1 MSNQG
6 WHAIRPRIGALT
18 ASAFSPPAEG
28 GGGGTVTAP
37 AATTEDLPDTDTPT
51 AKTFGAF
58 TDTEGL
64 IDNYVSTIVDIV
76 GTTTASG
83 SGLGPYTYSGAGP
96 GTAFVHLLTARD
108 ASNNPLATAAHGV
121 DIMPSPPSAVTAPAA
136 TSESV
141 ASGGSPANKTFSAFT
156 DPDGLIDNYVS
167 AIVNIS
173 GTTTASGSGLGPW
186 SYSGTSDGTAFVQT
200 LTARDAS
207 NNPLATAV
215 HGVQVASPGG
225 DYAYVQKTSLDLT
238 GLDTAGPWSSGTQN
252 IQKAAATVIQ
262 AAVSRSGTTNGVVET
277 GSGGVRVY
285 ASSGTGQISCAFA
298 LDTLLSTDDAYFTAG
313 LVVLQIGITIDTATI
328 VPGSGAYMLVGV
340 SNLTGQGQS
349 SAGIIFNHSLGNVS
363 AAVFYD
369 SVTGSVQYTGAYPSE
384 ALITI
389 EIFGGRAARVRL
401 DVGTDTPVAPSLNLA
416 NVFPGQ
422 PVFASNTAQPYGTQF
437 HALIS
442 NKANADMRVTALRVD
457 RLEAV

>member
-18 ASAFSPPAEG
+18 ASAFSPPAE
-28 GGGGTVTAP
+28 GGGTVTAP

-167 AIVNIS
+167 AIVHIS

-186 SYSGTSDGTAFVQT
+186 SYSGASDGTAFAHT
-200 LTARDAS
+200 LTARDAD

-215 HGVQVASPGG
+215 HGVQVASLGG
-225 DYAYVQKTSLDLT
+225 AYDWVTKADIDLSAAD
-238 GLDTAGPWSSGTQN
+238 LAGPWSTGTNNITTDSGATT
-252 IQKAAATVIQ
+252 IATVT
-262 AAVSRSGTTNGVVET
+262 VTRSGSTGGTVQVAADGLTVTGV
-277 GSGGVRVY
+277 
-285 ASSGTGQISCAFA
+285 SGTGNVNAAIN
-298 LDTLLSTDDAYFTAG
+298 LDTLLGTDSAFFTTGDVLVQIAVTGFSISTTG
-313 LVVLQIGITIDTATI
+313 
-328 VPGSGAYMLVGV
+328 YMLVGV
-340 SNLTGQGQS
+340 SPLAIQGTGLVALFLN
-349 SAGIIFNHSLGNVS
+349 SAGIG
-363 AAVFYD
+363 AADLSWYYD
-369 SVTGSVQYTGAYPSE
+369 ATAGSVFTAGSGLTSFVLDLRIMA
-384 ALITI
+384 
-389 EIFGGRAARVRL
+389 GRFAR
-401 DVGTDTPVAPSLNLA
+401 A
-416 NVFPGQ
+416 
-422 PVFASNTAQPYGTQF
+422 
-437 HALIS
+437 
-442 NKANADMRVTALRVD
+442 RVTAGTTTFDAPADVTSMSHPGSALQSAASSQVFGSNFNLLCSVKHICTGTISRVRVS